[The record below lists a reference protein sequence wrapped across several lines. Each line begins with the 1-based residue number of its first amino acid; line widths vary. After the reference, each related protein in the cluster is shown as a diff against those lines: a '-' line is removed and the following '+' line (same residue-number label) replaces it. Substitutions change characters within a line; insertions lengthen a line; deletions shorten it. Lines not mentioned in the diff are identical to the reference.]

1 MKRSSLDFSHFL
13 LSNIFEFL
21 FFPFFYFTVLKNI
34 FYYFFIIANFFLLL
48 ICFCPLSTLFEEN
61 VTTTNDEKP
70 HKAQKKLGSYNF
82 FSNNDNVRK
91 LFFVLSKP
99 FMYNFLLSLLS
110 GVNVSKEKE
119 KKGKIVWVLLP
130 LLYNLSINLLLKVF
144 K

>member
-1 MKRSSLDFSHFL
+1 MKRSSLDFFHFL

-70 HKAQKKLGSYNF
+70 HKAQKKLSSYNF
-82 FSNNDNVRK
+82 FFKQWQCQKTFLCFIKTFYVQFFAVAVVRSECFK
-91 LFFVLSKP
+91 R
-99 FMYNFLLSLLS
+99 
-110 GVNVSKEKE
+110 KE

-130 LLYNLSINLLLKVF
+130 LL
-144 K
+144 